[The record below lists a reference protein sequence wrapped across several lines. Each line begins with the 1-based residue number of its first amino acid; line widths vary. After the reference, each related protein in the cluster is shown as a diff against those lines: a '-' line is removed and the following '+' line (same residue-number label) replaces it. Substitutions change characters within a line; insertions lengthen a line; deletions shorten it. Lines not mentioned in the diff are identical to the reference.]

1 MTQQTSYRF
10 CFRII
15 MPEDIG
21 TPFGPCHVY
30 GYIPMDDE
38 AEEKK
43 SRISEALW
51 HLGCIEALKKS
62 EINKKRYG
70 IRRFDAG

>member
-1 MTQQTSYRF
+1 MALERGICPRCGRPVIESPELVPTSK
-10 CFRII
+10 
-15 MPEDIG
+15 DAG
-21 TPFGPCHVY
+21 VY
-30 GYIPMDDE
+30 DDWD
-38 AEEKK
+38 
-43 SRISEALW
+43 RLW